1 MKIRIIGF
9 VKKYFGFEE
18 KEVHFEGK
26 KRLDEILDFTDVP
39 VNLMA
44 VIVNEKAAKI
54 DQEVENTDKV
64 IITQIV
70 AGGC

>member
-18 KEVHFEGK
+18 KEIIFEGK
-26 KRLDEILDFTDVP
+26 KRLDEILDFTGVP

-54 DQEVENTDKV
+54 DHEVVNTDKV

-70 AGGC
+70 AGG

>member
-18 KEVHFEGK
+18 KEVNFEGK

-44 VIVNEKAAKI
+44 VIINEKAAKI
-54 DQEVENTDKV
+54 DQEVENTDNV

-70 AGGC
+70 AGG

>member
-18 KEVHFEGK
+18 KEVNFEGK

-44 VIVNEKAAKI
+44 VIINEKAAK
-54 DQEVENTDKV
+54 
-64 IITQIV
+64 
-70 AGGC
+70 